1 MSFLKTSI
9 VLFSLTTLTF
19 AQEEAP
25 KTATDTVLD
34 EVLGGIPEP
43 VTAPVP
49 RGVPVVPD
57 VEKLIEKA
65 AADIE
70 TPEIVKPAKPAKPEE
85 TGPPSWRTRYE
96 LGAGDVLNFG
106 LSGKSKLSALAVPVA
121 PDGTISYLQ
130 AKRVSVLGRTIGE
143 LRLEM
148 EKILSNYHRDA
159 RVIITPSKLGSKKYT
174 IMGQVVENGSF
185 PLERPTSIIQAIAN
199 SKGIAVGINNDSAME
214 LADFERSFVVRNNK
228 KLDVDFAGL
237 YAGDTAQDIQ
247 IEPGDYIY
255 IASQLNN
262 EYYVFGSVESPG
274 LKGMTG
280 DISVTGAIASAQ
292 GFGKHAWKTH
302 VLIVRGSL
310 STPEL
315 IKVNM
320 ADILHGR
327 ESDIPIQR
335 GDIVYVHTRPWSLAE
350 DLMDVAIKSFLA
362 GAVAGA
368 IDPERAGVSVG
379 N

>member
-1 MSFLKTSI
+1 MTFLKTSI
-9 VLFSLTTLTF
+9 VLLSLATLTF
-19 AQEEAP
+19 AQEEVP
-25 KTATDTVLD
+25 KSATETVID
-34 EVLGGIPEP
+34 EVLGGIPVPEP
-43 VTAPVP
+43 VATPMP
-49 RGVPVVPD
+49 RGIPVASG
-57 VEKLIEKA
+57 VEKIIEKA
-65 AADIE
+65 ASDIE
-70 TPEIVKPAKPAKPEE
+70 TPEIVKPALPEKS
-85 TGPPSWRTRYE
+85 GPPSWRTRYE

-106 LSGKSKLSALAVPVA
+106 LSGKEKLIALAVPVA

-185 PLERPTSIIQAIAN
+185 PLERPTSLIQAIAK

-214 LADFERSFVVRNNK
+214 LADFQRSFVVRNNK
-228 KLDVDFAGL
+228 KLDVDFAAL
-237 YAGDTAQDIQ
+237 YAGDTSQDIQ
-247 IEPGDYIY
+247 IEPSDYIY

-262 EYYVFGSVESPG
+262 EYYVFGSVASPG

-315 IKVNM
+315 IRVNM

-327 ESDIPIQR
+327 ESDVPIQR
-335 GDIVYVHTRPWSLAE
+335 GDIVYVHSRPWSLAE
-350 DLMDVAIKSFLA
+350 DLLDVAIKSFLS

>member
-1 MSFLKTSI
+1 MTFLKTSI
-9 VLFSLTTLTF
+9 VLLSLATLTF
-19 AQEEAP
+19 AQEEVP
-25 KTATDTVLD
+25 KSATETVID
-34 EVLGGIPEP
+34 EVLGGIPVPEP
-43 VTAPVP
+43 VATPMP
-49 RGVPVVPD
+49 RGIPVASG
-57 VEKLIEKA
+57 VEKIIEKA
-65 AADIE
+65 ASDIE
-70 TPEIVKPAKPAKPEE
+70 TPEIVKPALPEKS
-85 TGPPSWRTRYE
+85 GPPSWRTRYE

-106 LSGKSKLSALAVPVA
+106 LSGKEKLIALAVPVA

-185 PLERPTSIIQAIAN
+185 PLERPTSLIQAIAK

-214 LADFERSFVVRNNK
+214 LADFQRSFVVRNNK
-228 KLDVDFAGL
+228 KLDVDFAAL
-237 YAGDTAQDIQ
+237 YAGDTSQDIQ
-247 IEPGDYIY
+247 IEPSDYIY

-262 EYYVFGSVESPG
+262 EYYVFGSVASPG

-315 IKVNM
+315 IRVNM

-327 ESDIPIQR
+327 ESDVPIQR
-335 GDIVYVHTRPWSLAE
+335 GDIVYVHSRPWSLAE
-350 DLMDVAIKSFLA
+350 DLLDVAIKSFLS

-368 IDPERAGVSVG
+368 IDPESAGVSVG